1 MYSAPINAQNKTD
14 SSGSWAAFRA
24 GVRTRSCQKKKAVRD
39 VAKKVVETRR
49 AIEAAVRKRESKK
62 ETFVKQRGLTEA
74 VV

>member
-1 MYSAPINAQNKTD
+1 MYSAPVNAPNRAD

-24 GVRTRSCQKKKAVRD
+24 GVRTRSCQKKAVRG

-49 AIEAAVRKRESKK
+49 AIGAAVKKRENKR